1 MEKIL
6 AFLQE
11 AKTFFVAT
19 VEDGEPKVRP
29 FGFVMGYDGKV
40 CMCTADGKNTS
51 KQLKKCPAV
60 EVSAA
65 VGTKFIRMNGKAEF
79 LGEDAEKK
87 ALEIMPA
94 LAQMIQPGKFEIFA
108 ITDGKAVI
116 SDLLSDETETI
127 EL

>member
-19 VEDGEPKVRP
+19 VEDG
-29 FGFVMGYDGKV
+29 
-40 CMCTADGKNTS
+40 
-51 KQLKKCPAV
+51 
-60 EVSAA
+60 
-65 VGTKFIRMNGKAEF
+65 
-79 LGEDAEKK
+79 EKK

-116 SDLLSDETETI
+116 SDLLSAETEII